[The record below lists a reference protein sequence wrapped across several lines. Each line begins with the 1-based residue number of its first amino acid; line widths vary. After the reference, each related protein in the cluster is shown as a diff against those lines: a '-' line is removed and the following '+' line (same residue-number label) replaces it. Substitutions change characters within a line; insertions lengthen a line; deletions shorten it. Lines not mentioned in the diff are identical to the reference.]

1 VSFKK
6 DLKNFEVTAID
17 KIKKGKKQEKK
28 IITFKP
34 SNKDSMPDI
43 AIKLDPERRKPMKE
57 IVIITICFMVLVF
70 IIWEFIS
77 DKNNLFKFVIYVKK
91 Y

>member
-1 VSFKK
+1 
-6 DLKNFEVTAID
+6 
-17 KIKKGKKQEKK
+17 
-28 IITFKP
+28 
-34 SNKDSMPDI
+34 MPDI

>member
-1 VSFKK
+1 MR
-6 DLKNFEVTAID
+6 NFEVMAID

-43 AIKLDPERRKPMKE
+43 TIKLDPERRKPMKA
-57 IVIITICFMVLVF
+57 IAIITICFMVLVF
-70 IIWEFIS
+70 IIWG
-77 DKNNLFKFVIYVKK
+77 L
-91 Y
+91 

>member
-1 VSFKK
+1 M
-6 DLKNFEVTAID
+6 AID

-43 AIKLDPERRKPMKE
+43 TIKLAPERRKPMKE
-57 IVIITICFMVLVF
+57 IAIITICFMVLVF
-70 IIWEFIS
+70 IIWEFTS
-77 DKNNLFKFVIYVKK
+77 Y
-91 Y
+91 